1 MFIKKGQVE
10 KYIPLYFWW
19 ALHVQQVSKG
29 SGASSGKAPEL
40 RKHASH
46 QAKSG
51 TAVWKMEN
59 CLFLAPSC
67 ILQNGGFLRWTVWMD
82 SRSLEI
88 TIEGTS
94 NVVISMGWLT
104 RDPKYLEEL
113 SFLISSRSHVL
124 LAQHILQ
131 LCNTF
136 LPFFFSSSLDSPL
149 LDFPFPKHSV
159 LTPTWLL
166 GKSSAGPCKPS
177 FLTFLNW
184 GSELNSLSICPGVLS
199 SERSNWNTFL
209 TSSQGDPTRGQMSRQ
224 GRRPSPSVAS
234 HHHLGAEYMLLSS
247 SPSSFPSVLYTSDET
262 KENEQTRIQHNNFI
276 LIQIQPCRLQLWPSF
291 YRIIKCNFHHSSSP
305 FPRG

>member
-67 ILQNGGFLRWTVWMD
+67 ILQNGGFLRWAVWMD

-113 SFLISSRSHVL
+113 SILISSRSHVL

-136 LPFFFSSSLDSPL
+136 LPFFFFL
-149 LDFPFPKHSV
+149 FPRF
-159 LTPTWLL
+159 
-166 GKSSAGPCKPS
+166 
-177 FLTFLNW
+177 
-184 GSELNSLSICPGVLS
+184 
-199 SERSNWNTFL
+199 
-209 TSSQGDPTRGQMSRQ
+209 
-224 GRRPSPSVAS
+224 
-234 HHHLGAEYMLLSS
+234 S
-247 SPSSFPSVLYTSDET
+247 SPRFSFSKTFYPYTHLIVRKVFSRSM
-262 KENEQTRIQHNNFI
+262 QTFI
-276 LIQIQPCRLQLWPSF
+276 LNVP
-291 YRIIKCNFHHSSSP
+291 
-305 FPRG
+305 

>member
-1 MFIKKGQVE
+1 MNCVDGFQISGNHYWRYQQCCNQYGLINKRPQV
-10 KYIPLYFWW
+10 PWR
-19 ALHVQQVSKG
+19 AL
-29 SGASSGKAPEL
+29 L
-40 RKHASH
+40 SH
-46 QAKSG
+46 QLS
-51 TAVWKMEN
+51 
-59 CLFLAPSC
+59 LSC
-67 ILQNGGFLRWTVWMD
+67 
-82 SRSLEI
+82 
-88 TIEGTS
+88 TS
-94 NVVISMGWLT
+94 CSAYPAIM
-104 RDPKYLEEL
+104 
-113 SFLISSRSHVL
+113 
-124 LAQHILQ
+124 QHIS
-131 LCNTF
+131 T
-136 LPFFFSSSLDSPL
+136 FFFSSSLDSPL
-149 LDFPFPKHSV
+149 LDFPFPKHSI

-209 TSSQGDPTRGQMSRQ
+209 TSSQGNPTHGQMSRQ